1 MTDFIIG
8 NEAAIRLTCFATVFV
23 AIAVLEGLLPRRDRS
38 MPRSARWP
46 SNLAIVVINTV
57 LLRVFFPTAL
67 VAYTL
72 VLNEEARGWL
82 AGVPLPEWALI
93 VLAVLLL
100 DLIIYAQHVLL
111 HLVPPLWRLHRVHHA
126 DPDFDVT
133 TAVRFHPLEI
143 LLSLG
148 IKFGVVTVLG
158 PPAVAVL
165 IFEVLLNAG
174 ALFSHGNL
182 RLPLALDRVLRLVL
196 VTPDM
201 HRVHHSVVR
210 RETDSN
216 FGFCLSWW
224 DRLFRTYRAQPE
236 AGHDGME
243 IGIGVFSGAQDQRLV
258 ELVKQPFRSASS

>member
-1 MTDFIIG
+1 MADSVIG
-8 NEAAIRLTCFATVFV
+8 NEAAIRLVCFAAMFLAV
-23 AIAVLEGLLPRRDRS
+23 AGLESLLPRRDRVLS
-38 MPRSARWP
+38 RTERWP
-46 SNLAIVVINTV
+46 NNLAIVAINTL

-67 VAYTL
+67 VAYALALNEAGRGLLSSVPVPGWLLVVIAVL
-72 VLNEEARGWL
+72 VLDL
-82 AGVPLPEWALI
+82 LI
-93 VLAVLLL
+93 YV
-100 DLIIYAQHVLL
+100 QHVLM

-133 TAVRFHPLEI
+133 TGIRFHPLEI
-143 LLSLG
+143 VLSLG
-148 IKFGVVTVLG
+148 IKFGIVTVLG

-174 ALFSHGNL
+174 SLFSHGNL
-182 RLPLALDRVLRLVL
+182 RLPLALDRMLRLVL

-216 FGFCLSWW
+216 YGFCLSWW
-224 DRLFRTYRAQPE
+224 DRLFRTYRPQPE

-243 IGIGVFSGAQDQRLV
+243 IGIGVFSRARDQRLI
-258 ELVKQPFRSASS
+258 ELMKQPFRSASS